1 MTRIARGR
9 IPSSTPWCAAARIRG
24 ILAMPDSPSPP
35 SASRASPWRENAWR
49 IIFLSDT
56 PAGRAFDVLLLIL
69 ISASVLVV
77 MLESVEPMRLA
88 HQQAFQTLEWIFT
101 VLFTIEYGLRV
112 LVVRKKRRYVLSFYG
127 IVDLLSILPTYLA
140 VFLAGSQYLMVI
152 RVLRLLRMFR
162 VLKMARHFG
171 QANVLLN
178 ALRASRPKIAVFLFA
193 ILTLVTI
200 EGTVMYL
207 IEGAHN
213 PGFSSIPQSVYWGIV
228 TITTVGYG
236 DVAPLTV
243 IGKVLAS
250 FIMLTGFSIIAVP
263 TGIVSAELGRE
274 LRQVNMDRRRCE
286 ECGWTGHDPAANYC
300 KHCGH
305 KL

>member
-1 MTRIARGR
+1 MPADPAEPSEARLHPLR
-9 IPSSTPWCAAARIRG
+9 EKIW
-24 ILAMPDSPSPP
+24 
-35 SASRASPWRENAWR
+35 RA
-49 IIFLSDT
+49 IFLADT
-56 PAGRAFDVLLLIL
+56 PVGRAFDIVLLIL

-77 MLESVEPMRLA
+77 MLESVEPLRLA
-88 HQQAFQTLEWIFT
+88 NGHLFLVLEWIFT
-101 VLFTIEYGLRV
+101 LLFTLEYLVRIA
-112 LVVRKKRRYVLSFYG
+112 VVRTKRRYILSFFG
-127 IVDLLSILPTYLA
+127 IVDLLSILPTYLTLI
-140 VFLAGSQYLMVI
+140 FAGTQYLMVI
-152 RVLRLLRMFR
+152 RILRLLRMFR

-178 ALRASRPKIAVFLFA
+178 ALRASSPKIAVFLFA

-200 EGTVMYL
+200 EGTLMYI

-213 PGFSSIPQSVYWGIV
+213 PGFNSIPQSIYWGIV

-263 TGIVSAELGRE
+263 TGIVSAELNRK
-274 LRQVNMDRRRCE
+274 LQQVNMDRRRCPD
-286 ECGWTGHDPAANYC
+286 CGWTGHDPAANFC
-300 KHCGH
+300 KHCGQ